1 MCGIFGYVAEKPLSP
16 NIVFDALKTLE
27 YRGYDS
33 WGIAIKVGTGKL
45 KVEREIGKLP
55 DKLNSQFSRP
65 PRKRE
70 RCGQA
75 TLNSQLSIG
84 HTRWATHG
92 GVTIRNAH
100 PHLDCTK
107 TLALVHN
114 GIFENYE
121 EVKTKLIK
129 KEHKFESDTDTETI
143 VHLIE
148 HHQKT
153 KGFATAVRDTFNQM
167 NGLNAFVVINSVSKE
182 LVAVKNGSPLIVGI
196 APNAY
201 FIASDIS
208 ALPPMAT
215 KIIVLKDY
223 QMVILGEKIK
233 IIDTKTGKE
242 VKFKTEAFKS
252 NNKLNSKGKFK
263 HFLIKEIYDQPKMLE
278 NVAEFNDLNINRLSK
293 TIKNAYGTFMLGCG
307 TASYAALAGTYLFSK
322 VAKKHVNFAVG
333 SEFEYLQ
340 DYIKKKS
347 LIIPISQSGE
357 TIDVVEPV
365 KSAKE
370 KGATIVPVV
379 NVVTSTLARL
389 GDYSLNLNAGV
400 EKAVVGTK
408 SFTAMIAVL
417 LLAAYSV
424 SGDNKTGKKL
434 LANTAKDLK
443 TILKSNNLLK
453 IKRLSAKLSKGKDMF
468 TIGRGLSYV
477 AALEGALKLKETA
490 LIHAEGFAGGELKH
504 GVLALI
510 EKGTPC
516 IVFAPNDKTYPE
528 IISNAAEIKSR
539 GGFIIGVGPKNNS
552 VFDEFLKTSD
562 LSEATLISQT
572 VYMQLL
578 AYYLALKR
586 GINDPDK
593 PRNLAKSVT
602 VK

>member
-1 MCGIFGYVAEKPLSP
+1 MCGIFGYVSTNPLSP
-16 NIVFDALKTLE
+16 EIVFTGLKNLE

-33 WGIAIKVGTGKL
+33 WGIAVKISNTKNQKSKIIQVEKHVGKIDKSKL
-45 KVEREIGKLP
+45 YQSPIT
-55 DKLNSQFSRP
+55 SHQ
-65 PRKRE
+65 
-70 RCGQA
+70 
-75 TLNSQLSIG
+75 SQLAIG

-92 GVTIRNAH
+92 GVTVKNAH

-121 EVKTKLIK
+121 EIKAKLIK
-129 KEHKFESDTDTETI
+129 RGHKFESETDTEAI

-148 HHQKT
+148 HHQRT
-153 KGFATAVRDTFNQM
+153 QGFATAVRNTFNQM
-167 NGLNAFVVINSVSKE
+167 SGLNAFVVINSVSRE
-182 LVAVKNGSPLIVGI
+182 LIAVKNGSPLIIGI
-196 APNAY
+196 SPSSY

-208 ALPPMAT
+208 ALPPMTT
-215 KIIVLKDY
+215 KVVLLKDY

-242 VKFKTEAFKS
+242 VKFKPEIFR
-252 NNKLNSKGKFK
+252 NDNRLNSKGRFK
-263 HFLIKEIYDQPKMLE
+263 HFLIKEIYDQPRMLE
-278 NVAEFNDLNINRLSK
+278 NIAKSNDPNIDKLSK

-322 VAKKHVNFAVG
+322 IAKKHVNFAVG

-340 DYIKKKS
+340 DYIKKNS

-365 KSAKE
+365 KNAKE

-379 NVVTSTLARL
+379 NVATSTLARL
-389 GDYSLNLNAGV
+389 GDYSLNINAGV

-424 SGDNKTGKKL
+424 SGDNKTGQRL
-434 LANTAKDLK
+434 LLNTSKDLK

-453 IKRLSAKLSKGKDMF
+453 IKKLSAKLSKKESIF
-468 TIGRGLSYV
+468 TIGRGLSYI

-510 EKGTPC
+510 EKKTPC

-528 IISNAAEIKSR
+528 IISNAQEIKAR

-552 VFDEFLKTSD
+552 VFDEFLRTED
-562 LSEATLISQT
+562 LSEATLISQI

-578 AYYLALKR
+578 AYFLALKR
-586 GINDPDK
+586 GIKDPDK

>member
-1 MCGIFGYVAEKPLSP
+1 MCGIFGFVSTNPLSP
-16 NIVFDALKTLE
+16 KIVFSGLRSLE

-33 WGIAIKVGTGKL
+33 WGIAIKVGNGEL

-55 DKLNSQFSRP
+55 DKLNSQLS
-65 PRKRE
+65 
-70 RCGQA
+70 
-75 TLNSQLSIG
+75 TLTSQLAIG

-92 GVTIRNAH
+92 GATIRNAH

-121 EVKTKLIK
+121 ILKKGLIK
-129 KEHKFESDTDTETI
+129 KGHKFKSETDTEVI

-148 HHQKT
+148 EELET
-153 KGFATAVRDTFNQM
+153 KGFATGVRNTFNQIS
-167 NGLNAFVVINSVSKE
+167 GLNAFVVINSVSKE
-182 LVAVKNGSPLIVGI
+182 LIAVKNGSPLVIGI
-196 APNAY
+196 APNTY

-223 QMVILGEKIK
+223 QMVILGENIK
-233 IIDTKTGKE
+233 IINTKTGKE
-242 VKFKTEAFKS
+242 VKFITEAFRN
-252 NNKLNSKGKFK
+252 NNKVNSKGKFR

-278 NVAEFNDLNINRLSK
+278 NIAEFNDPNIDKLSK

-322 VAKKHVNFAVG
+322 IAKKHVNFAVG

-340 DYIKKKS
+340 DYIKKRS

-365 KSAKE
+365 KNAKE
-370 KGATIVPVV
+370 KGATIVPVI
-379 NVVTSTLARL
+379 NVTTSTLARL
-389 GDYSLNLNAGV
+389 GDYSLNINAGV

-424 SGDNKTGKKL
+424 RGDNKTGQKL
-434 LANTAKDLK
+434 LSSTAKDLK

-453 IKRLSAKLSKGKDMF
+453 IKKLSVKLARGKDIF

-510 EKGTPC
+510 GKGTSC

-528 IISNAAEIKSR
+528 IISNAQEIKAR

-562 LSEATLISQT
+562 LSEATLISQI

-578 AYYLALKR
+578 AYYSALKR
-586 GINDPDK
+586 GIKDPDK

>member
-1 MCGIFGYVAEKPLSP
+1 MCGIFGFVSTNPLSP
-16 NIVFDALKTLE
+16 KIVFTGLKSLE

-33 WGIAIKVGTGKL
+33 WGIATKATLSNSKFKGQSSKL
-45 KVEREIGKLP
+45 NLYKTIGKLP
-55 DKLNSQFSRP
+55 DKLNSQLS
-65 PRKRE
+65 
-70 RCGQA
+70 
-75 TLNSQLSIG
+75 TLSSQLAIG

-129 KEHKFESDTDTETI
+129 KGHKFESDTDTETI

-167 NGLNAFVVINSVSKE
+167 NGLNAFVVINSVSRE
-182 LVAVKNGSPLIVGI
+182 LVAVKNGSPLVVGI
-196 APNAY
+196 ESGSY

-242 VKFKTEAFKS
+242 VKFKTETFKS
-252 NNKLNSKGKFK
+252 NDRLNSKGKFK

-278 NVAEFNDLNINRLSK
+278 NIAEFNDPNIDRLSK

-322 VAKKHVNFAVG
+322 IAKKHVNFAVG

-340 DYIKKKS
+340 DYIKKRS

-365 KSAKE
+365 KNAKE

-379 NVVTSTLARL
+379 NVATSTLARL
-389 GDYSLNLNAGV
+389 GDYSLNINAGV

-424 SGDNKTGKKL
+424 SGDNKTGQKL

-453 IKRLSAKLSKGKDMF
+453 IKKLSAKLSRKKDIF
-468 TIGRGLSYV
+468 TIGRGLSYI

-586 GINDPDK
+586 GIKDPDK

>member
-1 MCGIFGYVAEKPLSP
+1 MCGIFGYVSSSPLSP
-16 NIVFDALKTLE
+16 EIVFSGLKSLE

-33 WGIAIKVGTGKL
+33 WGIAVKISKIPSASLRAGKNQKSKIIQVEKHVGKIDKSKL
-45 KVEREIGKLP
+45 YQSPIT
-55 DKLNSQFSRP
+55 SHQ
-65 PRKRE
+65 
-70 RCGQA
+70 
-75 TLNSQLSIG
+75 SQLAIG

-92 GVTIRNAH
+92 GVTVKNAH

-121 EVKTKLIK
+121 EFKTKLIK
-129 KEHKFESDTDTETI
+129 RGHKFESETDTEVI

-148 HHQKT
+148 HHQRT
-153 KGFATAVRDTFNQM
+153 QGFATAVRNTFNQM
-167 NGLNAFVVINSVSKE
+167 SGLNAFVVINSVSKE
-182 LVAVKNGSPLIVGI
+182 LIAVKNGSPLIIGI
-196 APNAY
+196 SPSSY

-208 ALPPMAT
+208 ALPPMTT
-215 KIIVLKDY
+215 KIVLLKDY
-223 QMVILGEKIK
+223 QMVILGEKIR

-242 VKFKTEAFKS
+242 VKFKTETFRNDS
-252 NNKLNSKGKFK
+252 KLNSKGRFK
-263 HFLIKEIYDQPKMLE
+263 HFLIKEIYDQPRMLE
-278 NVAEFNDLNINRLSK
+278 NIAKSNDPNIEKLGK

-322 VAKKHVNFAVG
+322 IARKHVNFAVG

-340 DYIKKKS
+340 DYIKKNS

-365 KSAKE
+365 KNAKE

-389 GDYSLNLNAGV
+389 GDYSLNINAGV

-417 LLAAYSV
+417 LLAAFSV
-424 SGDNKTGKKL
+424 SGDNKTGQRL
-434 LANTAKDLK
+434 LLNTSKDLK
-443 TILKSNNLLK
+443 TILKNNNLLK
-453 IKRLSAKLSKGKDMF
+453 IKKLSAKLSKKESIF
-468 TIGRGLSYV
+468 TIGRGLSYI
-477 AALEGALKLKETA
+477 AALEGALKLKETT

-510 EKGTPC
+510 EKNTPC

-528 IISNAAEIKSR
+528 IISNAQEIKAR
-539 GGFIIGVGPKNNS
+539 GGFIIGVGPKNNR

-562 LSEATLISQT
+562 LSEAS
-572 VYMQLL
+572 LL
-578 AYYLALKR
+578 MR
-586 GINDPDK
+586 F
-593 PRNLAKSVT
+593 
-602 VK
+602 